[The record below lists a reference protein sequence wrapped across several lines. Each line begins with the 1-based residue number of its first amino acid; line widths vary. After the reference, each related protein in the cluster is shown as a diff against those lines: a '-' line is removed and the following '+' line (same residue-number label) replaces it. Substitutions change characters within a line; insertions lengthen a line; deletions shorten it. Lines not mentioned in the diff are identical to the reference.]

1 MIDPLSPKAQHQF
14 SLAEQYLQQGRHQ
27 AALACF
33 KQALKAAP
41 RHPFIMFRIGIAN
54 HLLELRD
61 EAIRW
66 YRKAMTI
73 DNNLGEAH
81 NNLGKALLEQR
92 RFQEA
97 ADAFTEAG
105 RLLPGSPVPPASQAS
120 ALLGMGR
127 LDQAE
132 QLCKDALQ
140 RDPDYAEAHWNLA
153 LILLKQGHY
162 AEGWQEYE
170 WRWRT
175 PSFPSPHRCF
185 PYPAWDGRQPLQGKR
200 IVIHAEQGYG
210 DTIQAARYLPLLEQQ
225 GSQLIVACQPPLV
238 RLLSSVSRT
247 IQVLPFGSEL
257 PTADYHLP
265 LFSLPGLF
273 SPDIT
278 AIPSSYPYL
287 QPPVER
293 LQHWSALCEETAAG
307 YRVGL
312 AWSGKPVP
320 DPGRSIPPQLL
331 APLAQVTDIS
341 WFSLLVADQ
350 PRQSGVRLPF
360 PMQDFSGQIS
370 DFADTAALISH
381 LDLVISIDTAVAHL
395 AGALGVPVWLLLP
408 TPCDWRWMID
418 RNDSPWYP
426 TMRLFRQA
434 APGDWKSAIAAVTDR
449 LNSHIRLDN

>member
-1 MIDPLSPKAQHQF
+1 MIDLLSPKAQYQF
-14 SLAEQYLQQGRHQ
+14 SLAEQHLQQGRHQ

-66 YRKAMTI
+66 YRKALTI
-73 DNNLGEAH
+73 NNNLGEAH

-97 ADAFTEAG
+97 ADAFAEAG

-175 PSFPSPHRCF
+175 PSFPSPRRSF
-185 PYPAWDGRQPLQGKR
+185 PYPAWDGRQPLRGKR

-210 DTIQAARYLPLLEQQ
+210 DTIQAARYLPLLEKQ

-247 IQVLPFGSEL
+247 IQVLPFGSAL

-273 SPDIT
+273 SPDIA
-278 AIPSSYPYL
+278 AIPRCYPYL
-287 QPPVER
+287 QPPVEQ

-307 YRVGL
+307 FRVGL
-312 AWSGKPVP
+312 AWSGKPKP

-331 APLAQVTDIS
+331 APLAQVADIS

-360 PMQDFSGQIS
+360 PMHDFSGQIS
-370 DFADTAALISH
+370 DFADTAALINH

-395 AGALGVPVWLLLP
+395 AGALEVPVWLLLP

-426 TMRLFRQA
+426 TMRLFRQPSVA
-434 APGDWKSAIAAVTDR
+434 NWSSVVREVLGQLSIFTQHR
-449 LNSHIRLDN
+449 